1 MSYTINKA
9 VNNSPQGGTHALQL
23 RMYPHALLKRGSN
36 CMVNVIRK
44 FSASTGASYR
54 ATLADVYQL
63 LDPVRN
69 AFDFRAAVEP

>member
-1 MSYTINKA
+1 MSYTINKV

-44 FSASTGASYR
+44 FSAQLIIDYSFDLTDNSLTSERVTSSY
-54 ATLADVYQL
+54 
-63 LDPVRN
+63 
-69 AFDFRAAVEP
+69 